1 MTIQHNVEWKTPE
14 LAQACYFSLDGST
27 LLQIYYGWMD
37 ALMNEWIGGGP
48 GGQMDD

>member
-1 MTIQHNVEWKTPE
+1 MENPR
-14 LAQACYFSLDGST
+14 ACPSMLFFIGWIDLVT
-27 LLQIYYGWMD
+27 NYYGWMD